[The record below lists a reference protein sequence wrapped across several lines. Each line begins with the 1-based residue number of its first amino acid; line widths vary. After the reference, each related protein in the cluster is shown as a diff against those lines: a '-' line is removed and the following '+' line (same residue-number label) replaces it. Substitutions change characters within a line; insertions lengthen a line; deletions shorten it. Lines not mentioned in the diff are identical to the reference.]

1 MTNSLGFEVSGRISV
16 SKRLLYSVI
25 SWPLV
30 VLTAGVSS
38 SRWGLLLPAPCLTKF
53 ILQHNLQVAHRAFLA
68 RKLAEAEAQ
77 EAQLALSL
85 VVCTPAFDARYTQ
98 AVEEWKALCF
108 SDSDLD

>member
-1 MTNSLGFEVSGRISV
+1 MAPGGFDGWRVVFTVGRPSAGILPNEVV
-16 SKRLLYSVI
+16 APVT
-25 SWPLV
+25 P
-30 VLTAGVSS
+30 
-38 SRWGLLLPAPCLTKF
+38 PAL

-77 EAQLALSL
+77 EAHLALSL
-85 VVCTPAFDARYTQ
+85 VVGTPAFDARYKQ